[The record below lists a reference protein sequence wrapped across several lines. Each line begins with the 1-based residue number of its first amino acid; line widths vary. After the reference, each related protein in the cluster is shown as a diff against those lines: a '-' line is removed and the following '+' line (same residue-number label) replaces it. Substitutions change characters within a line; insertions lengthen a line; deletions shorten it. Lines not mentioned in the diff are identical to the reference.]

1 MYHSCTEEKRRRGTR
16 EGEGV
21 KEPAVEGERIG
32 VEGAKGM
39 EKEEEE
45 ADWRVRLRKTK

>member
-32 VEGAKGM
+32 VGPREWK
-39 EKEEEE
+39 K
-45 ADWRVRLRKTK
+45 RRKKLTGE